1 MDQKNLTFSQDFKMY
16 QRGLGFFILQFL
28 SGADAA
34 FLKQAHNDSDLSIG
48 RLTFGVAGVLGLL
61 DAV

>member
-1 MDQKNLTFSQDFKMY
+1 MY